1 MDRHTQLVRDR
12 YLKDLHEKM
21 IKHNIS
27 FEELKDFAE
36 KRYVN
41 KEDRMQQIRNEK
53 IQRRRMLDNLEKARK
68 AKLNKKGG

>member
-68 AKLNKKGG
+68 AKQSKKGV

>member
-21 IKHNIS
+21 LKHNIS

-36 KRYVN
+36 SRYVN

-68 AKLNKKGG
+68 AKASKKEV